1 MTAAAAL
8 SDGPAAET
16 GRAADLRPAC
26 LIVHGLSEAVGTF
39 AVMAGVQTVVA
50 LLIAP
55 SMDPGLVRT
64 LAVAALTAAAI
75 AAVVLS
81 PVGKLSGAHLNPAV
95 SLAFFIE
102 GRLTGREFSVYATM
116 QVLGACLAPAVVGAL
131 LPEAYAAIGN
141 GIVRPDPAVAPAA
154 IFLLESA
161 ATFSLV
167 LVLFFMTA
175 DHRRAQ
181 RTCLVKVGYL
191 FTTTAALADVT
202 GASFNPARAVGPA
215 ILSGETNGLLVY
227 LLAPLV
233 GAVAGALVA
242 RRFGVRP
249 VHHRFGRPHGLP
261 HYTLHWLRLVGV
273 DPVAPSRPTAG

>member
-1 MTAAAAL
+1 MTAAAL
-8 SDGPAAET
+8 PAGSAVDA
-16 GRAADLRPAC
+16 GRTADLRPAC
-26 LIVHGLSEAVGTF
+26 LIVHGLSEGIGTF
-39 AVMAGVQTVVA
+39 AVMAFVQTVVA

-55 SMDPGLVRT
+55 SIEPGFLRT
-64 LAVAALTAAAI
+64 LTVAALTAAAI
-75 AAVVLS
+75 ATAVLS
-81 PVGKLSGAHLNPAV
+81 PIGRLSGAHLNPAV
-95 SLAFFIE
+95 SLAFFLE
-102 GRLTGREFSVYATM
+102 GRLTGREFALYAVM
-116 QVLGACLAPAVVGAL
+116 QVLGACLAPAAVGAL

-141 GIVRPDPAVAPAA
+141 GVVRPDPGMAPAA
-154 IFLLESA
+154 IFLLEAA

-167 LVLFFMTA
+167 LVLFIMTS
-175 DHRRAQ
+175 DPRRA
-181 RTCLVKVGYL
+181 RRICLAKVGYL
-191 FTTTAALADVT
+191 FTATAMLGDVT

-215 ILSGETNGLLVY
+215 ILSGETTGLWVY

-249 VHHRFGRPHGLP
+249 VHHRFGWPHGQP